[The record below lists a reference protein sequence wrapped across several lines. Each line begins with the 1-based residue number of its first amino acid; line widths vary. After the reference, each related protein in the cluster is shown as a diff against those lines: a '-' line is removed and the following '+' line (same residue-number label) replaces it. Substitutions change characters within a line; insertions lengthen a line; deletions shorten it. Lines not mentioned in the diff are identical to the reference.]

1 MYTVSFVGLN
11 YFNACRVGNHCDAL
25 IPNGTPGSGKEEAQ
39 LPQHFASLFIEEDR
53 WDSDNWWPDQ
63 KYVRA
68 IQLEIKLG
76 EFRTVNVIEFRIP
89 PKPRPETYPVELR
102 FSCNEGPGTLSNL
115 NLDEGLPKLQP
126 MGFVLD
132 DQPDAIAKVP
142 LPGGDLEVFR
152 FGGSTLVR
160 WLIEHHDDPITITA
174 SDEKGRRS
182 VRLKKSDGSLPAE
195 IVFSNTIELLPH
207 AGNGGNGHPSVQST
221 GMSGGGMAGMGTVMS
236 AMAGAAV
243 NGGMGGMHH
252 HGPAGHFVLFAKLD
266 ETRNERKLDKTVFP
280 NPMNLRPAIFSH
292 PYLAYLSSMQETPD
306 PQCSG
311 SCC

>member
-1 MYTVSFVGLN
+1 
-11 YFNACRVGNHCDAL
+11 
-25 IPNGTPGSGKEEAQ
+25 
-39 LPQHFASLFIEEDR
+39 LFIEEER
-53 WDSDNWWPDQ
+53 CDSDNWWPDQ
-63 KYVRA
+63 KHVRA

-102 FSCNEGPGTLSNL
+102 FSCSEAPGTLNNL
-115 NLDEGLPKLQP
+115 NLDQGLPQLQP

-132 DQPDAIAKVP
+132 DQPDAIARVP

-160 WLIEHHDDPITITA
+160 WMIEHHEDLITIKA
-174 SDEKGRRS
+174 SDGKGSKS
-182 VRLKKSDGSLPAE
+182 VTLKKSDGSPPAE
-195 IVFSNTIELLPH
+195 IVFSNTIDLLPK
-207 AGNGGNGHPSVQST
+207 ATNGGNGQPSVQSA
-221 GMSGGGMAGMGTVMS
+221 GMSGGSMAGLQDGTVMS
-236 AMAGAAV
+236 AMSGAAV
-243 NGGMGGMHH
+243 DGGMGGMHH

-266 ETRNERKLDKTVFP
+266 KARDERKLDKTQFP
-280 NPMNLRPAIFSH
+280 NAMNLKPAVFSH

>member
-1 MYTVSFVGLN
+1 MYTVNFVGLN
-11 YFNACRVGNHCDAL
+11 YFNACTVRDRDAL
-25 IPNGTPGSGKEEAQ
+25 IPNGTPGSGNDEEG
-39 LPQHFASLFIEEDR
+39 LPQHFASFFIEEEKC
-53 WDSDNWWPDQ
+53 DSDNWWPDQ
-63 KYVRA
+63 KIRRQ
-68 IQLEIKLG
+68 IPLEIKIG
-76 EFRTVNVIEFRIP
+76 ELRTVNVIEFRVP
-89 PKPRPETYPVELR
+89 PKERRETPPVQLR
-102 FSCNEGPGTLSNL
+102 FSCSEGVLTNR
-115 NLDEGLPKLQP
+115 NLDQGLPKLQP

-132 DQPDAIAKVP
+132 DHPDAIAKVA

-174 SDEKGRRS
+174 SDDKERKW
-182 VRLKKSDGSLPAE
+182 VRLKKSDGALSAE

-207 AGNGGNGHPSVQST
+207 ANGGGNGQSGVHGSGMNGN
-221 GMSGGGMAGMGTVMS
+221 GMSGMTNGPAMS
-236 AMAGAAV
+236 AMAGAMAD
-243 NGGMGGMHH
+243 GGMGGMHH

-266 ETRNERKLDKTVFP
+266 KKPDEKKFDKTVFP
-280 NPMNLRPAIFSH
+280 DPMTLKPAVFSH